1 MSEPTIGE
9 MLDFLSGLGRIDVVQ
24 TPNGAEL
31 RYNMVSGGFGS
42 VDNPRKRIE
51 IAIIRAFVERVMA
64 RLSGEYGSVSDP
76 KLGELLMAAIRDE
89 VAAMEAE
96 VKG

>member
-9 MLDFLSGLGRIDVVQ
+9 MLEWLGELSRWVAGEPVR
-24 TPNGAEL
+24 EL
-31 RYNMVSGGFGS
+31 
-42 VDNPRKRIE
+42 E
-51 IAIIRAFVERVMA
+51 AIRAFVERVMT
-64 RLSGEYGSVSDP
+64 RLSGEYGSAADP

-96 VKG
+96 VKQ